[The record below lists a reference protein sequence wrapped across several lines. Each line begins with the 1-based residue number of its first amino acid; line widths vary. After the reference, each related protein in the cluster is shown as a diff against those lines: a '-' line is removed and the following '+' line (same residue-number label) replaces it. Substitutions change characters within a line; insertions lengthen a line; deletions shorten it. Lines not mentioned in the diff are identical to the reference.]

1 MSIIYA
7 TSPRTGKTYSVSIAG
22 SSPTQ
27 AEDAEIRS
35 YIDQVEGFGVAP
47 TAAPETSE
55 TGNLID
61 FGKGAI
67 SGFARGFADIPGGIA
82 SLAAAGL
89 SYIPG
94 DQGEEEIEAFGQGIT
109 DAARSGIDYVMGP
122 LDDNVASKSGQA
134 VGSLASFLVPFA
146 GGAKVASLAG
156 AGVKATRLTGQV
168 SAGTMG
174 VALGAQNQVDRI
186 ARVLEEGG
194 EVDNRELSILMGGG
208 IGATEAL
215 PIGYVFGSIANI
227 LKKVPKQA
235 KASAIKNI
243 RQRLKSAGVSGV
255 AEGGQEV
262 AAAWFQDLVEK
273 NMYKP
278 DIEISASAYSDDA
291 IYGGGAGATFNFLL
305 ETIAGRRIKKVVNAR
320 EQLLRDQQEE
330 GAEVV
335 GNVARAEA
343 SMAGPA
349 GVDTPLLPAPRLQL
363 TDQRVPE
370 ETATEEDVQESTV
383 GYLGAIDSVK
393 QQAALQ
399 NRTDETQALGAAAR
413 QSQLGGLSIELES
426 LPSGLAQRISNS
438 RLRAGSDID
447 QSAPT
452 SLREIEAVLPDGPEK
467 DKILKDLELRE
478 KPDIVQPKT
487 VEEAEAEKKVTDNL
501 SLARVAVETGRVTNK
516 DGTISRPKLQRELKI
531 GAVEAQSLI
540 DKLARQGE
548 LNPVGRNKKDEVVY
562 QPIQPEKTL
571 EEAVPNEAEQRVQ
584 EFESTLAELRVQ
596 QAQEQRVLEDMKR
609 RSTATQQEQ
618 LELEAQ
624 QRRVD
629 DLNGRVN
636 LQQNGLRNAQAAV
649 GPKPKPQVQLR
660 ANEARSAVS
669 EADQAV
675 PTDNHRR
682 RLNTIANSLRKY
694 LAGIG
699 LADVDLT
706 TTNVIDV
713 GVEIDPVTGKEMPFL
728 VEGEETKGVDGRR
741 IITLAME
748 IYAPNLSDAELEQ
761 RLAGVLNHEI
771 IHSMKALGLFTDA
784 EYQSLVK
791 AAESRKYTKRT
802 GGRNIQRDYTF
813 LDRAEFMYP
822 DLDPEGQQE
831 EAIAEMFRAYTDG
844 RLKIAGRP
852 KSLFRRMA
860 QFIKRIFGGY
870 NEAGFKNVDEL
881 FSGITSGQVGRRQRS
896 ENEYT
901 PYEDDSARKSSR
913 VFARENSVV
922 AYKVVIEGQEDKLFP
937 LFVDAKRELPMN
949 EWMEANMPMTIEH
962 NGRLYVPSR
971 GPIGKDGKEKK
982 GTGDS
987 IPIPNDAVK
996 QQLFDE
1002 GYIKTLKA
1010 TTVKVVAARPG
1021 LHAGSNPV
1029 ANHIGSEPKITERQK
1044 QILIENGFER
1054 SITSKKSGVITLNVR
1069 DDDQVWVEIL
1079 VPKNVHGTDWQQ
1091 VADSKAGVY
1100 ANNKQ
1105 NRDLGRVG
1113 QIKPQEAQINDQI
1126 PYGGHYL
1133 YRQGQASAEESWVIT
1148 GNMLITKKLSRDEVN
1163 AINAQQGIKDS
1174 PTLNELS
1181 EIFGE
1186 AEAKSIVTGQPVSDF
1201 EIVGRPDVKRS
1212 RVKAPNNFTSRV
1224 EGLNTLK
1231 DFISKNPDGFT
1242 VSTSM
1247 EPVEGGIA
1255 VAPVKSAEIITGK
1268 DLPIEIVEEYIEN
1281 AKIVSSILEKE
1292 VFLGGWFNSED
1303 GQYYLDNVLLLGDK
1317 QEALY
1322 IAQAAEQEAIFDLNT
1337 FEETRT
1343 ENGIKELQET
1353 GSYRSDIADRYKRSI
1368 EEASEAFR
1376 RSRLQRQKQREDEA
1390 SLEEAQTSKQSRRI
1404 LRIDVP
1410 NVDSRDVDRISQR
1423 LPTADNATEDGIAN
1437 NLSMEISD
1445 LNERQKATAANLIRS
1460 YNIITEEEAAN
1471 ATDDQIIEI
1480 LTDRLADNLLFVYDR
1495 VDPQTRQRSKLW
1507 YIGANRIANEI
1518 AQKYGLEVRQ
1528 VAAVMAALSPQKD
1541 WYKNVS
1547 QAERLID
1554 IKMTKMD
1561 FVPTQEMRDTAD
1573 RIYSQARH
1581 KWALDIIFDQ
1591 ERGQPLSSYR
1601 NYPKLEAYFI
1611 RIYDETYNDQGYQI
1625 VSPDGIDLGFV
1636 RKDDGSKEKHS
1647 WGSNLEFEKSIISID
1662 NPDQIAIT
1670 MGNRHKVRNFY
1681 NNIIAPNSMDG
1692 DITSDTHAVAAA
1704 HLKPLSGSSTEVSHN
1719 FGTTPD
1725 TKKGTKPLP
1734 PDWNGSMS
1742 GSKVNGIFGSYVIYA
1757 VAHRRAAEK
1766 RGVLP
1771 REMQSITWEAV
1782 RGLFLPSFKRN
1793 ANNVQKINGI
1803 WNNYRKGLISIN
1815 EARQE
1820 VLDEAGEEG
1829 RFRPPDWEGSD
1840 RGSLR
1845 SPELAINEG
1854 ELSGAIVS
1862 RRNPRDYGGVGSRVA
1877 GGNTTR
1883 TVEPNIGNLT
1893 ERETEQI
1900 GKVGEVIETLPKYS
1914 RRRVTP
1920 PPEIL
1925 GFEQQAEGIT
1935 TGIPVKNRFATVSA
1949 PVRFPDKNLQRFE
1962 SLFGI
1967 IKDGDRNAPVILF
1980 AGEHNNETKGGYGI
1994 SHILARGHE
2003 QELIENSK
2011 FKNIES
2017 AIQQTF
2023 FAWHK
2028 QGFQDG
2034 PNVISEV
2041 VARGSDRVRPVDG
2054 SFRPISKKDMNLV
2067 WLNPS
2072 HNSLPFRVV
2081 LNYGLVSEP
2090 AVKEEFGFTRDI
2102 PVYSITTAYPLMN
2115 VKQRA
2120 EIKRSRSVV
2129 RIPVNF
2135 NPPSTKSIDSI
2146 VADNE
2151 EAYQRL
2157 TYNNVSKILA
2167 PVARKF
2173 WDANDNAE
2181 ARLARTERFI
2191 TKFQDAMLPVGKMVD
2206 ELKADGFTVT
2216 EGLDPYMR
2224 EERSHGIIGFKLE
2237 QNTQNLF
2244 EPLRDTI
2251 GDIDISEAKIKELTG
2266 GTTPKSYFLVDAI
2279 KASGEKLA
2287 IADAYVYAL
2296 HAKERN
2302 EYVQNKYGRGLGS
2315 GMSNTEADAII
2326 NWVNSL
2332 DLQNQQLLNGVR
2344 DYVKQIVAS
2353 TNAARRDGGLMAE
2366 EYQFENYVPLRG
2378 DLDPESE
2385 IAEDGAGL
2393 ARTYRRK
2400 QPDLYGGRRRQ
2411 DPRIAAGRGTSY
2423 AEDMIGT
2430 VMMQNQTSIVNGER
2444 NKVGQTLL
2452 NMLDPTLANPNA
2464 DASLVEAAKKLDM
2477 KGIAEIVTD
2486 VPDRIKDNVL
2496 SVKVN
2501 GEQDPIKIFIYD
2513 DRIARAMKGAYGDG
2527 INRGGAVVRYLT
2539 TLNRYLSSINTTY
2552 NPEFMVTNFA
2562 RDLETA
2568 LVNIGQYDGKGLTKE
2583 ILKGAMPA
2591 VAGIGK
2597 HIRARRGG
2605 EPYDQDNYWSQKYQE
2620 FMEDGGKN
2628 ATNQIDTVKDQVNN
2642 IRDILGDI
2650 SGNTMAGKFGLAR
2663 TQFLGK
2669 GVRSILGMLDD
2680 ANTAVENGV
2689 RVATYDALLKR
2700 GFSRA
2705 RAAQAARNITVNF
2718 AKAGEERAIANALYL
2733 FYNASVQGSFA
2744 LYNAMIR
2751 SPRVRKIWGGMILY
2765 GILQDQLLAA
2775 LSGDEDEDGIPD
2787 YDELSDYTLE
2797 HNLMLNTFGLS
2808 DDKYIKIPLGYGI
2821 NSAVNLGRAL
2831 SRTQRG
2837 EYTVGQASNSIF
2849 GTLLESIS
2857 PIGGVNDFDEV
2868 GDYAIVASPTVF
2880 EPATSL
2886 FVNRDFDGSPI
2897 FKEGSQFGLQKPASQ
2912 RHWTTT
2918 SGISKTISRTI
2929 NDLTGGS
2936 DVTPGVANVSPDIID
2951 YIFGFYT
2958 GAAGKFVQRTAEAP
2972 LKVVDALKG
2981 DYEGDIIREIPFLRK
2996 VGVNPS
3002 AFEDVGTFIEN
3013 RDKVL
3018 YAGKELQYARQ
3029 RGDVEGEARIRQKFA
3044 KELSIYGQLKAMNNA
3059 RNQLLRQRKQIE
3071 NNPRIPDSQKE
3082 PLIKRYREKI
3092 NLIVKKANALLRDAG
3107 IK

>member
-1 MSIIYA
+1 MGTIYA
-7 TSPRTGKTYSVSIAG
+7 TSPRTGKTYSVSVAG

-47 TAAPETSE
+47 TATPETSE

-61 FGKGAI
+61 FGKGAV

-82 SLAAAGL
+82 SLTAAGL

-109 DAARSGIDYVMGP
+109 DAARSGIDYVLGP

-134 VGSLASFLVPFA
+134 IGSLASFLVPFA

-156 AGVKATRLTGQV
+156 AGAKATRLTGSV

-174 VALGAQNQVDRI
+174 VALGAQNQVDRV

-215 PIGYVFGSIANI
+215 PVGKVFGSVANI
-227 LKKVPKQA
+227 LKKVPKEA
-235 KASAIKNI
+235 KQSAIKTI
-243 RQRLKSAGVSGV
+243 GQRLKSAGVAGV

-262 AAAWFQDLVEK
+262 VAAILQDLVEK
-273 NMYKP
+273 NMYNP
-278 DIEISASAYSDDA
+278 DLKLSASAYSDDA

-305 ETIAGRRIKKVVNAR
+305 ETIAGRRIRKVVDAR
-320 EQLLRDQQEE
+320 KQLVLDQQEE

-349 GVDTPLLPAPRLQL
+349 GVDTPLLPAPRLQI

-383 GYLGAIDSVK
+383 GYLNTLNSVK
-393 QQAALQ
+393 EQDSLQ
-399 NRTDETQALGAAAR
+399 NRSDETQALGAAAR
-413 QSQLGGLSIELES
+413 QSQLGGLSIELSS
-426 LPSGLAQRISNS
+426 LPAGLAQRISDS
-438 RLRAGSDID
+438 RLRVGSDIALD
-447 QSAPT
+447 APT
-452 SLREIEAVLPDGPEK
+452 SLNEIKSVIDPGPDR
-467 DKILKDLELRE
+467 DKIIKDLELRE
-478 KPDIVQPKT
+478 KPDIVQSKT

-501 SLARVAVETGRVTNK
+501 SLARVAVETGRVTYK

-531 GAVEAQSLI
+531 GTVEAQSLI
-540 DKLARQGE
+540 DRLARQGE

-562 QPIQPEKTL
+562 EPIQPEKTL

-584 EFESTLAELRVQ
+584 EFESALAELRVQ
-596 QAQEQRVLEDMKR
+596 QAQEQRVLEDMNR

-624 QRRVD
+624 QRRVS
-629 DLNGRVN
+629 DLNGRVD

-649 GPKPKPQVQLR
+649 GPKPKPQVQVR

-682 RLNTIANSLRKY
+682 RLNTIANALRKY

-713 GVEIDPVTGKEMPFL
+713 GVEIDPETGKEMPFL

-748 IYAPNLSDAELEQ
+748 IYDPNLSDAELEQ

-784 EYQSLVK
+784 EYKSLVK
-791 AAESRKYTKRT
+791 AAESRKYTRRK
-802 GGRNIQRDYTF
+802 GGRNVQRDYTF

-844 RLKIAGRP
+844 RLKVVGKP
-852 KSLFRRMA
+852 KGLFRRMV

-913 VFARENSVV
+913 VFARENSEI
-922 AYKVVIEGQEDKLFP
+922 AYKVIIEGQEDKLFP

-987 IPIPNDAVK
+987 IPIPNNAVK
-996 QQLFDE
+996 QQLLDQ
-1002 GYIKTLKA
+1002 GYIKTPKA

-1021 LHAGSNPV
+1021 LHAAGLPV
-1029 ANHIGSEPKITERQK
+1029 ANHIGAKPKITERQK

-1054 SITSKKSGVITLNVR
+1054 SVISKKSGEIALNVR
-1069 DDDQVWVEIL
+1069 EDDQAWVEIL

-1091 VADSKAGVY
+1091 VADGKAGVY
-1100 ANNKQ
+1100 PNNKQ

-1148 GNMLITKKLSRDEVN
+1148 GNMLITRKMSRDEVQALN
-1163 AINAQQGIKDS
+1163 EENGIKDS

-1201 EIVGRPDVKRS
+1201 EKAEPA
-1212 RVKAPNNFTSRV
+1212 KAP
-1224 EGLNTLK
+1224 
-1231 DFISKNPDGFT
+1231 
-1242 VSTSM
+1242 
-1247 EPVEGGIA
+1247 
-1255 VAPVKSAEIITGK
+1255 
-1268 DLPIEIVEEYIEN
+1268 
-1281 AKIVSSILEKE
+1281 
-1292 VFLGGWFNSED
+1292 
-1303 GQYYLDNVLLLGDK
+1303 
-1317 QEALY
+1317 
-1322 IAQAAEQEAIFDLNT
+1322 
-1337 FEETRT
+1337 
-1343 ENGIKELQET
+1343 
-1353 GSYRSDIADRYKRSI
+1353 
-1368 EEASEAFR
+1368 
-1376 RSRLQRQKQREDEA
+1376 
-1390 SLEEAQTSKQSRRI
+1390 KQSRKI
-1404 LRIDVP
+1404 LRVDVP
-1410 NVDSRDVDRISQR
+1410 NVDSREVDRISQR
-1423 LPTADNATEDGIAN
+1423 LPTAVSATEDGVN
-1437 NLSMEISD
+1437 NAIRMELGD
-1445 LNERQKATAANLIRS
+1445 LLADDKLRTRAAQLIRN
-1460 YNIITEEEAAN
+1460 YNIITEEEAEN
-1471 ATDDQIIEI
+1471 ATDEQLIEI
-1480 LTDRLADNLLFVYDR
+1480 LTDRLASNLEFVYDN

-1507 YIGANRIANEI
+1507 YMGANRIANEI

-1528 VAAVMAALSPQKD
+1528 VAGVMAALSPQKD
-1541 WYKNVS
+1541 WYQNVS
-1547 QAERLID
+1547 LAERTID

-1561 FVPTQEMRDTAD
+1561 SPITPEMRATAQ
-1573 RIYSQARH
+1573 RIFGKPQY
-1581 KWALDIIFDQ
+1581 KPMLDIIFQ
-1591 ERGQPLSSYR
+1591 RGRNAPLDKVILPADMLDKQPL
-1601 NYPKLEAYFI
+1601 LEAMFI
-1611 RIYDETYNDQGYQI
+1611 RIYDETYHDRGHQI
-1625 VSPDGIDLGFV
+1625 VSPDGQNLGFA
-1636 RKDDGSKEKHS
+1636 RTKNGQKQKTG
-1647 WGSNLEFEKSIISID
+1647 WGSNVEITKAVVAISEPDTIVLE
-1662 NPDQIAIT
+1662 
-1670 MGNRHKVRNFY
+1670 MGDRHKVRNFY
-1681 NNIIAPNSMDG
+1681 NNIVAPESLEG
-1692 DITSDTHAVAAA
+1692 DVTSDTHAVAAA
-1704 HLKPLSGSSTEVSHN
+1704 HLKPLSGASTEVHHN
-1719 FGTTPD
+1719 FGTAP
-1725 TKKGTKPLP
+1725 TKPQQIKNGDWFGATANSSVSGLKGT
-1734 PDWNGSMS
+1734 
-1742 GSKVNGIFGSYVIYA
+1742 YVIY
-1757 VAHRRAAEK
+1757 VEAHRRAAQRK
-1766 RGVLP
+1766 GVLP

-1782 RGLFLPSFKRN
+1782 RGLFLPSFKSN
-1793 ANNVQKINGI
+1793 ANNVQKINDI
-1803 WNNYRKGLISIN
+1803 WNNYRKGLISIDQV
-1815 EARQE
+1815 RQE
-1820 VLDEAGEEG
+1820 ILDEAGDQG
-1829 RFRPPDWEGSD
+1829 RFRPPSWEGSD
-1840 RGSLR
+1840 TGSLR
-1845 SPELAINEG
+1845 SPELAIDEG

-1862 RRNPRDYGGVGSRVA
+1862 RGSPRDYGGDGSRAA
-1877 GGNTTR
+1877 GANTTR

-1900 GKVGEVIETLPKYS
+1900 GRVGEVIGTLPKYS

-1925 GFEQQAEGIT
+1925 GFEQQAEQSI
-1935 TGIPVKNRFATVSA
+1935 TGIPVQNRFATVSA

-1967 IKDGDRNAPVILF
+1967 IKEGDGNTPVILF
-1980 AGEHNNETKGGYGI
+1980 AGEHNNETKGGEGI

-2034 PNVISEV
+2034 PNVISQ
-2041 VARGSDRVRPVDG
+2041 AGTTGGDRMRSVDG
-2054 SFRPISKKDMNLV
+2054 SFRSISKKDMDLI

-2072 HNSLPFRVV
+2072 HSSPPFKVV

-2102 PVYSITTAYPLMN
+2102 PVYSITTAYPLLTA
-2115 VKQRA
+2115 KQKS

-2129 RIPVNF
+2129 RVPVNF
-2135 NPPSTKSIDSI
+2135 NPPSTKSITALVDE
-2146 VADNE
+2146 NE
-2151 EAYQRL
+2151 DAYKRIS
-2157 TYNNVSKILA
+2157 YNNVAKVIGNIS
-2167 PVARKF
+2167 RKF
-2173 WDANDNAE
+2173 SSDDRADAIESAS
-2181 ARLARTERFI
+2181 ERFL
-2191 TKFQDAMLPVGKMVD
+2191 TKFQDSMLPIGKMID
-2206 ELKADGFTVT
+2206 DLKSDGFTVT
-2216 EGLDPYMR
+2216 EGLDTYMK
-2224 EERSHGIIGFKLE
+2224 EELSHGVIGYKLE

-2251 GDIDISEAKIKELTG
+2251 GDIDISEAKISELTG
-2266 GTTPKSYFLVDAI
+2266 GKVPKSYFLIDAI
-2279 KASGEKLA
+2279 KANGERMA
-2287 IADAYVYAL
+2287 IADAYMYAL

-2315 GMSNTEADAII
+2315 GMSETEANSII

-2393 ARTYRRK
+2393 SRTYQRK

-2411 DPRIAAGRGTSY
+2411 DPRIAAGRGASY

-2444 NKVGQTLL
+2444 NKVGQTFLK
-2452 NMLDPTLANPNA
+2452 MVQGDEVDTK
-2464 DASLVEAAKKLDM
+2464 D
-2477 KGIAEIVTD
+2477 IAEVVTD
-2486 VPDRIKDNVL
+2486 VPDQIKDNVL

-2501 GEQDPIKIFIYD
+2501 GEQDPVKIFIYD

-2539 TLNRYLSSINTTY
+2539 KLNRYLSSINTTY

-2583 ILKGAMPA
+2583 ILFDAPKA
-2591 VAGIGK
+2591 VIGIGK
-2597 HIRARRGG
+2597 HIRARGRG

-2765 GILQDQLLAA
+2765 GILQDQFLAA
-2775 LSGDEDEDGIPD
+2775 ISNDEDEDGIPD

-2797 HNLMLNTFGLS
+2797 HNLMMTTFGLS

-2868 GDYAIVASPTVF
+2868 GDYAIVASPTVI
-2880 EPATSL
+2880 EPVTSL

-2918 SGISKTISRTI
+2918 SGISKTISKTI

-2936 DVTPGVANVSPDIID
+2936 DVTPGAANVSPDIID

-3002 AFEDVGTFIEN
+3002 AFENVGTFIEN

-3059 RNQLLRQRKQIE
+3059 RNQLMRQRKQIE

-3092 NLIVKKANALLRDAG
+3092 NLIVKKANALLRDVG
-3107 IK
+3107 VK